1 MKTPLNNTSDL
12 NDEHL
17 RTIIEHDKKELAKAK
32 LKTKRLLEHQ
42 DRIYNFMYSKLSEK
56 DKMKVDKWKNE
67 KVV

>member
-12 NDEHL
+12 NGEHL